1 MKKLSIL
8 LMAFVAFVGLNSC
21 SSDDDVVFIAQ
32 PDTEGINFTN
42 SFNESYILSPA
53 TSGNIAERFVWNT
66 VDFDV
71 PTNITYQLQASISE
85 DFSNL
90 DLFINT
96 GENNIGVKV
105 SQLKTLATDAGMDD
119 DAETEAPNSGLIYFR
134 VKAFAGTDGGNGFS
148 ETSETKSLNI
158 ILAEKSLNGV
168 PVCEFDQLWAVGSAM
183 PDAGW
188 GWSTPAK
195 FACSGNGVYSGNVY
209 LVPDDL
215 LSEGV
220 EAFRFFSEESN
231 WDSGQNYPSFVDND
245 YTIDELFRD
254 AEDGDNNF
262 EFLGDAGNYSLT
274 IDTNNKTITVG
285 EQQVAGVCEFD
296 QLWIVGSGTPD
307 AGWGWATPVQVI
319 CNGEGVYST
328 HVNLIPDDLSN
339 GDVEAFRFFTEES
352 NWDSGKNYPGFI
364 AEDYTIDA
372 LFRDAGDGDNNF
384 EFLGDAG
391 NYLLTVDTVAKTIT
405 LK

>member
-8 LMAFVAFVGLNSC
+8 LMTFVAFVGLNSC

-42 SFNESYILSPA
+42 SFNDNYILSPE

-71 PTNITYQLQASISE
+71 PTNITYQLQVSINE

-90 DLFINT
+90 DLFVNT
-96 GENNIGVKV
+96 GENNIALKV
-105 SQLKTLATDAGMDD
+105 SQFLSLGKEAGLDNDVETDA
-119 DAETEAPNSGLIYFR
+119 PNTGLIHFR
-134 VKAFAGTDGGNGFS
+134 IKAFAGTDGGNGLS
-148 ETSETKSLNI
+148 EISDI
-158 ILAEKSLNGV
+158 IALKITLAEKPLTGL

-183 PDAGW
+183 PDAAW
-188 GWSTPAK
+188 GWANPTK
-195 FACSGNGVYSGNVY
+195 FACSGDGVYSGNVY
-209 LVPDDL
+209 LVPNDPSNED
-215 LSEGV
+215 V
-220 EAFRFFSEESN
+220 EAFRFFSVEGD

-254 AEDGDNNF
+254 AEDNDNNF

-285 EQQVAGVCEFD
+285 EQQVTGDCEFD
-296 QLWIVGSGTPD
+296 QLWIVGSALPD

-328 HVNLIPDDLSN
+328 HVNLISDDLSSE
-339 GDVEAFRFFTEES
+339 DVEAFRFFTEES
-352 NWDSGKNYPGFI
+352 NWDSGINYPGFI
-364 AEDYTIDA
+364 EEGYTIDA
-372 LFRDAGDGDNNF
+372 LFGNAGDGDSNF
-384 EFLGDAG
+384 EFLGDTG